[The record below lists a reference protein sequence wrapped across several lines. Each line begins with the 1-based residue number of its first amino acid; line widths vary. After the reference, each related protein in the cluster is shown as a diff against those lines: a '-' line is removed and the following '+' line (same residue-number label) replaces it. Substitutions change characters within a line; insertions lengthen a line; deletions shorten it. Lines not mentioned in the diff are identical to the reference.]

1 MWPSKLR
8 PPHRGERPDAPTG
21 MPADGHLGGEVV
33 AFPVPRRPAAPKA
46 SAGSAPAPTPALTLA
61 PTTASSAASRAA
73 PTTVR
78 TAKSPVR
85 RTALRLVRDG
95 VNGVPDNDASS
106 DEAPSDGA
114 ASPPRPQVRP
124 VASRRRRPS
133 DLDGTASTLAPVE
146 HALISPDDPS
156 LHPLL
161 ARRWSSRSFAPD
173 RIVAEETL
181 ARCLHAARW
190 ASSTANTQPCRFIV
204 GRRAD
209 STFVG
214 IRNALA
220 LHDRVWAD
228 RASVLLVTVAR
239 RYDDLGTP
247 YRLSDYDLGQAVAQ
261 LTCQATASGL
271 TVQQISRFEVD
282 QTRTR
287 FHIPDDF
294 DPVTVLALGE
304 RAHPNALPAPL
315 PQRDRKRR
323 TRRPVARIAYSH
335 TWGRPWS
342 ASPTTGRRS
351 TSARDPSRRV

>member
-8 PPHRGERPDAPTG
+8 PPHRGDRPDAPTG
-21 MPADGHLGGEVV
+21 MPADGHRGGEVV

-46 SAGSAPAPTPALTLA
+46 AEGSTPAPTPAPTLA
-61 PTTASSAASRAA
+61 PPTASRAA
-73 PTTVR
+73 PATVR
-78 TAKSPVR
+78 TARSPVR

-95 VNGVPDNDASS
+95 VNGEPDNGASS
-106 DEAPSDGA
+106 DEAPRERA
-114 ASPPRPQVRP
+114 ATSPRPQVRP
-124 VASRRRRPS
+124 VAPRRRRPS
-133 DLDGTASTLAPVE
+133 GLDDTAATLAPVE
-146 HALISPDDPS
+146 HVLLSPDDPS
-156 LHPLL
+156 LHPVL
-161 ARRWSSRSFAPD
+161 AKRWSSRSFAPD
-173 RIVAEETL
+173 RIVEEETL
-181 ARCLHAARW
+181 ARCLQAARW

-239 RYDDLGTP
+239 RYDDLGSP

-315 PQRDRKRR
+315 AQRDRKRR
-323 TRRPVARIAYSH
+323 TRRPVARIAYSR
-335 TWGRPWS
+335 TWGRPWT
-342 ASPTTGRRS
+342 ASPTTSRRS
-351 TSARDPSRRV
+351 TSAPDPSRRV